1 MIRWWDLLP
10 SPGFCGNFLG
20 PYLRTVESCVKVL
33 DKLFTDWSL
42 LPLWDLMFV
51 KDDFC
56 LYNHAEMGKIFGKLL
71 RCCLQKK
78 KILFWQIR
86 MRPRVLS
93 LLKKNNKTIFYSM
106 MSFEKSLSL
115 KSVCSHP
122 TLCRPLFAPAMLH
135 SQEHFRMQ
143 RIIRARQYWRAFWCI
158 ITIYSI
164 YIYIMAY
171 RRRLRWQKISPATR
185 FILHW

>member
-78 KILFWQIR
+78 NTFLVNQDAATSTFNSKKEQQNNF
-86 MRPRVLS
+86 
-93 LLKKNNKTIFYSM
+93 LLYDVVWKVFV
-106 MSFEKSLSL
+106 F
-115 KSVCSHP
+115 
-122 TLCRPLFAPAMLH
+122 
-135 SQEHFRMQ
+135 
-143 RIIRARQYWRAFWCI
+143 
-158 ITIYSI
+158 
-164 YIYIMAY
+164 
-171 RRRLRWQKISPATR
+171 KISLFPSNFMQTALCARHVTFPR
-185 FILHW
+185 ALSDAANN